1 MNPVQ
6 KPSNTRSVPPAAAGV
21 PDTLPADVE
30 VPGFGAGWL
39 PAAIG
44 TVGAAAAVG
53 AASAFGVASAAE
65 AVFGSGVAWV
75 APVAAAVGVVV
86 GLLTGLLTG
95 LLPLNALLQHRWRAS
110 QARSVQAAGVFATGM
125 ARPLF
130 MDLAQREWA
139 RARRYGSGAALVLID
154 VDRYARLCEARGQHA
169 GDVVLNELLRLTA
182 PTLRP
187 ADILTRYS
195 ETQMAVLLAQSD
207 ATGALD
213 VAERIRERAEQIE
226 VKLESAAAPPQKLRV
241 TVSAGVAHL
250 RPAHLSLQALIDD
263 AEDAVTAA
271 RQAGGNCVR
280 SAPVEA
286 GRSPAA
292 GPSHAERRA
301 QPNPDGGT

>member
-1 MNPVQ
+1 VALAAGSASALGLAYAADAAFGPGVAWAA
-6 KPSNTRSVPPAAAGV
+6 PLAAAAGV
-21 PDTLPADVE
+21 LV
-30 VPGFGAGWL
+30 
-39 PAAIG
+39 
-44 TVGAAAAVG
+44 
-53 AASAFGVASAAE
+53 
-65 AVFGSGVAWV
+65 
-75 APVAAAVGVVV
+75 
-86 GLLTGLLTG
+86 G
-95 LLPLNALLQHRWRAS
+95 LLPLNLVLARRARDAQAAADRAS
-110 QARSVQAAGVFATGM
+110 PAANGGM

-154 VDRYARLCEARGQHA
+154 VDRYARLCEARGPHA

-195 ETQMAVLLAQSD
+195 ETQIAVLLAQSD

-226 VKLESAAAPPQKLRV
+226 VRLESAAAPPQKLRV

-286 GRSPAA
+286 NRTRSAGAGRS
-292 GPSHAERRA
+292 ERRA
-301 QPNPDGGT
+301 QPNPDGAA

>member
-1 MNPVQ
+1 
-6 KPSNTRSVPPAAAGV
+6 
-21 PDTLPADVE
+21 L
-30 VPGFGAGWL
+30 FGLGL
-39 PAAIG
+39 
-44 TVGAAAAVG
+44 AAVAGG
-53 AASAFGVASAAE
+53 AASAFGIACAAT
-65 AVFGSGVAWV
+65 AAFGPGTVWA
-75 APVAAAVGVVV
+75 APVAAAVGVLV
-86 GLLTGLLTG
+86 GV
-95 LLPLNALLQHRWRAS
+95 LPLGGVLSRRAG
-110 QARSVQAAGVFATGM
+110 AAQAAAQRGSALTSRGM

-139 RARRYGSGAALVLID
+139 RARRYGSGAALLLID
-154 VDRYARLCEARGQHA
+154 VDRYARLCEARGPHA

-195 ETQMAVLLAQSD
+195 ETQIAVLLAQSD

-263 AEDAVTAA
+263 AEDAVAAA

-286 GRSPAA
+286 GRARSSGA
-292 GPSHAERRA
+292 GRAERRA
-301 QPNPDGGT
+301 QPNQDGAA

>member
-1 MNPVQ
+1 M
-6 KPSNTRSVPPAAAGV
+6 PPANLGIS
-21 PDTLPADVE
+21 
-30 VPGFGAGWL
+30 GFGAGWL
-39 PAAIG
+39 PAVA
-44 TVGAAAAVG
+44 G
-53 AASAFGVASAAE
+53 AASAFGIACAANV
-65 AVFGSGVAWV
+65 VFGPGTAWA
-75 APVAAAVGVVV
+75 APVAAAVGVLVGVV
-86 GLLTGLLTG
+86 GV
-95 LLPLNALLQHRWRAS
+95 LPLNRLLAHRMRAG
-110 QARSVQAAGVFATGM
+110 QAGAAQAAGSSSTGM

-154 VDRYARLCEARGQHA
+154 VDRYARLCEARGPHA

-195 ETQMAVLLAQSD
+195 ETQIAVLLAQSD

-226 VKLESAAAPPQKLRV
+226 VKLESAAAPPLKLRV

-280 SAPVEA
+280 SAPIEP
-286 GRSPAA
+286 GRTRATDS
-292 GPSHAERRA
+292 SRAERRA
-301 QPNPDGGT
+301 QPNPDGGA

>member
-1 MNPVQ
+1 MNPAQ
-6 KPSNTRSVPPAAAGV
+6 KTSGTPTAAPAASASPVLSAASAWASAASPSGATGLLGPALAAVAGAAACAYGIAHAATAAFGPGAAWVAPAAAAAGV
-21 PDTLPADVE
+21 L
-30 VPGFGAGWL
+30 
-39 PAAIG
+39 
-44 TVGAAAAVG
+44 VGA
-53 AASAFGVASAAE
+53 
-65 AVFGSGVAWV
+65 
-75 APVAAAVGVVV
+75 
-86 GLLTGLLTG
+86 
-95 LLPLNALLQHRWRAS
+95 LPLNVWLARRARAAPAAS
-110 QARSVQAAGVFATGM
+110 GRSSTASTGGM
-125 ARPLF
+125 DRPLF

-154 VDRYARLCEARGQHA
+154 VDRYARLCEARGPHA
-169 GDVVLNELLRLTA
+169 GDVVLSELLRLTA

-195 ETQMAVLLAQSD
+195 ETQIAVLLAQSD

-280 SAPVEA
+280 SAPIEPGRARSSGA
-286 GRSPAA
+286 GR
-292 GPSHAERRA
+292 AERRA
-301 QPNPDGGT
+301 QPNQDGAA

>member
-1 MNPVQ
+1 MNPEHPTSTFQ
-6 KPSNTRSVPPAAAGV
+6 PATAALQPAGLGGGLLGLGLAGV
-21 PDTLPADVE
+21 
-30 VPGFGAGWL
+30 
-39 PAAIG
+39 AA
-44 TVGAAAAVG
+44 G
-53 AASAFGVASAAE
+53 AASAFGLAWAAG
-65 AVFGSGVAWV
+65 AAFGPGLAWA
-75 APVAAAVGVVV
+75 APAAAALGVVV
-86 GLLTGLLTG
+86 GG
-95 LLPLNALLQHRWRAS
+95 LPLGLVAARRARE
-110 QARSVQAAGVFATGM
+110 AQAASGPASATSANGM

-154 VDRYARLCEARGQHA
+154 VDRYARLCEARGPHA
-169 GDVVLNELLRLTA
+169 GDVVLAELLRLTA

-195 ETQMAVLLAQSD
+195 ETQIAVLLAQSD

-250 RPAHLSLQALIDD
+250 RPAHLSLEALIDD
-263 AEDAVTAA
+263 AEDAVTVA

-286 GRSPAA
+286 GRARAPGASRV
-292 GPSHAERRA
+292 ERRA
-301 QPNPDGGT
+301 QPNPDGAA

>member
-1 MNPVQ
+1 LGLGLTAVAAAAAGAFGLAFAATAVFGPDT
-6 KPSNTRSVPPAAAGV
+6 PWAAPLAAAAGV
-21 PDTLPADVE
+21 LLGMLPLHRVLARRAGGAQAAAGRAGALPA
-30 VPGFGAGWL
+30 G
-39 PAAIG
+39 
-44 TVGAAAAVG
+44 
-53 AASAFGVASAAE
+53 
-65 AVFGSGVAWV
+65 
-75 APVAAAVGVVV
+75 
-86 GLLTGLLTG
+86 
-95 LLPLNALLQHRWRAS
+95 
-110 QARSVQAAGVFATGM
+110 GM

-154 VDRYARLCEARGQHA
+154 VDRYARLCEARGPHA
-169 GDVVLNELLRLTA
+169 GDVVLAELLRLTA

-263 AEDAVTAA
+263 AEDAAAAA

-280 SAPVEA
+280 SAPVEP
-286 GRSPAA
+286 GRTRAT
-292 GPSHAERRA
+292 GTGRAERRA
-301 QPNPDGGT
+301 QPNQDGAA

>member
-1 MNPVQ
+1 VL
-6 KPSNTRSVPPAAAGV
+6 TAVAA
-21 PDTLPADVE
+21 
-30 VPGFGAGWL
+30 
-39 PAAIG
+39 
-44 TVGAAAAVG
+44 G
-53 AASAFGVASAAE
+53 AASAFGIAYAAGEFFGTAAAWAAPAASAL
-65 AVFGSGVAWV
+65 GVL
-75 APVAAAVGVVV
+75 VG
-86 GLLTGLLTG
+86 G
-95 LLPLNALLQHRWRAS
+95 LPLNVLLVRRARA
-110 QARSVQAAGVFATGM
+110 ARAAAGSSAPSAHGM

-154 VDRYARLCEARGQHA
+154 VDRYARLCEARGPHA

-182 PTLRP
+182 PSLRP
-187 ADILTRYS
+187 ADILTRYA
-195 ETQMAVLLAQSD
+195 ETQIAVLLAQSD

-280 SAPVEA
+280 SAPIEPGRARSSGA
-286 GRSPAA
+286 GR
-292 GPSHAERRA
+292 AERRA
-301 QPNPDGGT
+301 QPNQDGAA

>member
-1 MNPVQ
+1 MNPAQ
-6 KPSNTRSVPPAAAGV
+6 KPPNPPSAAPLVSPVAPATPPAAA
-21 PDTLPADVE
+21 
-30 VPGFGAGWL
+30 
-39 PAAIG
+39 AAE
-44 TVGAAAAVG
+44 GAAGPFSLFGLGLASVAAG
-53 AASAFGVASAAE
+53 AASALGMAYAVAAAWGPGLTW
-65 AVFGSGVAWV
+65 A
-75 APVAAAVGVVV
+75 APVAAAVGVLV
-86 GLLTGLLTG
+86 GV
-95 LLPLNALLQHRWRAS
+95 LPLNVVLARRIRA
-110 QARSVQAAGVFATGM
+110 AQAAAGRSSDLSASGM

-154 VDRYARLCEARGQHA
+154 VDRYARLCEARGPHA
-169 GDVVLNELLRLTA
+169 GDVVLAELLRLTA

-195 ETQMAVLLAQSD
+195 ETQIAVLLAQSD

-241 TVSAGVAHL
+241 TISAGVAHL

-286 GRSPAA
+286 SRTRSTGAGRS
-292 GPSHAERRA
+292 ERRA
-301 QPNPDGGT
+301 QPNQDGAA

>member
-1 MNPVQ
+1 VV
-6 KPSNTRSVPPAAAGV
+6 PSFAPATPPAA
-21 PDTLPADVE
+21 PATE
-30 VPGFGAGWL
+30 
-39 PAAIG
+39 
-44 TVGAAAAVG
+44 GAAGPFSLFGLGLAAVAAG
-53 AASAFGVASAAE
+53 AASAVGMTHAVA
-65 AVFGSGVAWV
+65 AVWGPGLTWA
-75 APVAAAVGVVV
+75 APVAAAVGVLV
-86 GLLTGLLTG
+86 GV
-95 LLPLNALLQHRWRAS
+95 LPLNGVLARRIRA
-110 QARSVQAAGVFATGM
+110 AQAAAGRSIASSANGM

-139 RARRYGSGAALVLID
+139 RARRYGSGAALILID
-154 VDRYARLCEARGQHA
+154 VDRYARLCEARGAHA
-169 GDVVLNELLRLTA
+169 GDVVLAELLRLTA

-226 VKLESAAAPPQKLRV
+226 VKLESGAAPPQKLRV
-241 TVSAGVAHL
+241 TISAGVAHL

-280 SAPVEA
+280 SAPVEVSRVRGAEA
-286 GRSPAA
+286 GRS
-292 GPSHAERRA
+292 ERRA
-301 QPNPDGGT
+301 QPNQDGPA

>member
-1 MNPVQ
+1 VAAGAACAFGIAELIGPGTAWAA
-6 KPSNTRSVPPAAAGV
+6 PAAAAAGV
-21 PDTLPADVE
+21 LL
-30 VPGFGAGWL
+30 GA
-39 PAAIG
+39 
-44 TVGAAAAVG
+44 
-53 AASAFGVASAAE
+53 
-65 AVFGSGVAWV
+65 
-75 APVAAAVGVVV
+75 
-86 GLLTGLLTG
+86 
-95 LLPLNALLQHRWRAS
+95 LPLQVLLLRRARAA
-110 QARSVQAAGVFATGM
+110 QDAAGRLAPATAQGM

-154 VDRYARLCEARGQHA
+154 VDRYARLCEARGPHA
-169 GDVVLNELLRLTA
+169 GDVVLSELLRLTA

-263 AEDAVTAA
+263 AEDAVAAA

-280 SAPVEA
+280 SAPVEPSRTRGGAA
-286 GRSPAA
+286 GRS
-292 GPSHAERRA
+292 ERRA
-301 QPNPDGGT
+301 QPNQDGAA

>member
-1 MNPVQ
+1 MNPAQ
-6 KPSNTRSVPPAAAGV
+6 KSSKLPPAASAASGLATFAAE
-21 PDTLPADVE
+21 PQSAAE
-30 VPGFGAGWL
+30 GHGGFGLGLAAVAAG
-39 PAAIG
+39 AATAFG
-44 TVGAAAAVG
+44 MAYALTAVFGPGAAWTAPAAAAVG
-53 AASAFGVASAAE
+53 VL
-65 AVFGSGVAWV
+65 
-75 APVAAAVGVVV
+75 VGV
-86 GLLTGLLTG
+86 
-95 LLPLNALLQHRWRAS
+95 LPLNLVLLRRAREAQAAAGRAS
-110 QARSVQAAGVFATGM
+110 PTSTSGM

-154 VDRYARLCEARGQHA
+154 VDRYARLCEARGPHA

-182 PTLRP
+182 PSLRP

-195 ETQMAVLLAQSD
+195 ETQIAVLLAQSD

-280 SAPVEA
+280 SAPVEPGRPRA
-286 GRSPAA
+286 TGTGRS
-292 GPSHAERRA
+292 ERRA
-301 QPNPDGGT
+301 QPNPDGAA